1 MVGSKTGPTNIILH
15 PTITEAIEM
24 VNLLSI
30 DCGSRGTI
38 GIQSAYGTV
47 GNAISKATV
56 KSSTWYYWLSL
67 FCIIGSSI
75 SNAIMLIVMAKKSN
89 KISFI

>member
-38 GIQSAYGTV
+38 GIQSAYGKV
-47 GNAISKATV
+47 GNAISKPTV

-67 FCIIGSSI
+67 LCIIGSCI
-75 SNAIMLIVMAKKSN
+75 TTAIILMVMAKKLS